1 MKHIKTISKMSTLAV
16 KWARQGKTVGFVPTM
31 GALHEG
37 HVSLVRKARREND
50 IVVVSIFV
58 NPLQFG
64 PKEDFLR
71 YPRDIKGDSKKL
83 KSAGLDVLFT
93 TTPAEMYPDGFVT
106 HVLADEQI
114 EGVLCGARRPGHFRG
129 VLTVVAKLFNIVR
142 PTTAYF
148 GQKDFQQATLISRM
162 AVDLNFPLKVKICP
176 TVREKDMLAMSS
188 RNMYLNTE
196 ERKQAAVI
204 SSALFECKR
213 MAESGR
219 VHDSKKAIKWM
230 REIISSAPLARIDYI
245 EIVDRTTLKKADK
258 IQGKLAACAAVYFGK
273 TRLIDNVL
281 IDAPR
286 RHASKKR

>member
-1 MKHIKTISKMSTLAV
+1 
-16 KWARQGKTVGFVPTM
+16 M

-37 HVSLVRKARREND
+37 HDSLVRKARREND
-50 IVVVSIFV
+50 IVVASIFV

-64 PKEDFLR
+64 PKEDFSR

-93 TTPAEMYPDGFVT
+93 TTSADMYHDGFVT
-106 HVLADEQI
+106 YVLADVALTN
-114 EGVLCGARRPGHFRG
+114 VLCGASRPGHFRG

-142 PTTAYF
+142 PTNAYF

-162 AVDLNFPLKVKICP
+162 AEDLNFPLKVKVCP
-176 TVREKDMLAMSS
+176 TVREKNGLAMSS
-188 RNMYLNTE
+188 RNMYLNPD
-196 ERKQAAVI
+196 ERDQAVVI

-213 MAESGR
+213 VAESGR
-219 VHDSKKAIKWM
+219 VHDAKKAIKWM

-245 EIVDRTTLKKADK
+245 EIVDRANLKKADK
-258 IQGKLAACAAVYFGK
+258 IEGKLAACAAVFFGK